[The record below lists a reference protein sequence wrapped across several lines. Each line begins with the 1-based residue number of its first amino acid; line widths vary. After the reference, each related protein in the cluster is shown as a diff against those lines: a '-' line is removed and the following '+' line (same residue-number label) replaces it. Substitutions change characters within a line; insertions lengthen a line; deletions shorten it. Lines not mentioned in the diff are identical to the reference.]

1 MHLNHIAEHF
11 GRDLRLAFNQLLKR
25 PGFTLTAVITLSL
38 GIGANAVV
46 FGVLDAVI
54 LRPLPFRTPDRLVRV
69 WSIKDDAKIGPS
81 ALDSRDFARRNRT
94 FEKLA
99 VYDQWPK
106 NVSVSNGEANA
117 EWLMVGLVP
126 AEFFEALGIRPQ
138 LGRLFSP
145 EENTRGHN
153 HVALITAS
161 FWKSRYAGTP
171 AILGQQLTI
180 NHEPYTI
187 IGVLPD
193 GIPDWMNGANARIDI
208 WEPFFP
214 VPNIFDESS
223 RGGRGFETVGLLKP
237 GVTVQ
242 QARADLETIAASL
255 TVEHPIDRGF
265 SATVEPLIHSREGD
279 LRPQL
284 FLLMGA
290 VSLVLFIACSN
301 LASLL
306 LARNASRQR
315 EFATR
320 MALGGSRGVLIRQIL
335 VETLLLSWMGGICA
349 IGLAAVCNDLLRM
362 QHPANL
368 VQLQDITLNWRILSF
383 TFLIATGTSLLFAL
397 LPAFLQTRTNLNAA
411 LKEGGRNSS
420 DRSRLFF
427 RRLLVSAQIALS
439 LILMVGAGL
448 LLQTIFRL
456 QSQNLGF
463 PPAHLLTA
471 RFYLPPAQ
479 YGSSAAITQF
489 CDHYAANVRSL
500 PGIERASV
508 TTIYFSD
515 EDWEVMFSIP
525 GRVLSRSADAPTT
538 LFGVVDAQFLST
550 VGIPVFKG
558 RDFLSTDTE
567 SSQKVAIVNQAFAD
581 RYFSGENPL
590 GKTIKL
596 GAPPASSIQDDWL
609 DKQNI
614 DVTVIGVMQD
624 AKNLGLT
631 LPAQPQLFG
640 LFRQLPIVNRGFKD
654 IIVRSTV
661 KTEVL
666 GHTLEQQLRL
676 LDPSLALS
684 GVSSMEDHIKDLT
697 SGKRF
702 TSTVLVAFALLGTL
716 LAVVGIYGVVSYLVV
731 QRTQEL
737 AVRLALGAE
746 PSKVLWL
753 VLREGMQLAVF
764 GVGAGLLA
772 MKCIGPL
779 LSRLLYGISSFDLL
793 TLGSASIGL
802 LMVAFLAS
810 AVAGRHAIKID
821 PIQALRAE

>member
-1 MHLNHIAEHF
+1 MNVNHIAEHF
-11 GRDLRLAFNQLLKR
+11 GRDLRSAVNQLLKR
-25 PGFTLTAVITLSL
+25 PGFALTAVITLAL
-38 GIGANAVV
+38 GIGANTVV

-54 LRPLPFRTPDRLVRV
+54 LRPLPFRSPDRLVRV
-69 WSIKDDAKIGPS
+69 WSVKDGAKTGPS
-81 ALDSRDFARRNRT
+81 ALDTRDFARRNRT

-106 NVSVSNGEANA
+106 NISVSNGEVNA

-126 AEFFEALGIRPQ
+126 AEFFEALGIHPIM
-138 LGRLFSP
+138 GRLFAP

-161 FWKSRYAGTP
+161 FWKSRYGGTP
-171 AILGQQLTI
+171 AILGQHLTV
-180 NHEPYTI
+180 NHEPYKI

-193 GIPDWMNGANARIDI
+193 GTPDWLNGANARIDI

-214 VPNIFDESS
+214 VPTIFDESS

-242 QARADLETIAASL
+242 QASADLETIAANL
-255 TVEHPIDRGF
+255 AVEHTIDRGF
-265 SATVEPLIHSREGD
+265 SAAVEPLIHSREGD

-284 FLLMGA
+284 LLLMGA
-290 VSLVLFIACSN
+290 VALVLFIACSN

-306 LARNASRQR
+306 LARNAARQR

-320 MALGGSRGVLIRQIL
+320 IALGGSRGALIRQIL
-335 VETLLLSWMGGICA
+335 VETLLLSWIGGICA
-349 IGLAAVCNDLLRM
+349 ILLAAVCNDLLRTL
-362 QHPANL
+362 HPASL
-368 VQLQDITLNWRILSF
+368 VQLQDITLNWRILLF

-397 LPAFLQTRTNLNAA
+397 LPAFLHTRINLNAA
-411 LKEGGRNSS
+411 LKQGGRNSS
-420 DRSRLFF
+420 DRSRLLF

-439 LILMVGAGL
+439 LMLMVGAGL
-448 LLQTIFRL
+448 LLQTIFHL

-463 PPAHLLTA
+463 PTAHLLTA

-479 YGSSAAITQF
+479 YGSSEAITRF
-489 CDHYAANVRSL
+489 CDRYAANVRL
-500 PGIERASV
+500 VPGIQRASI

-515 EDWEVMFSIP
+515 EDWQVMFSIP
-525 GRVLSRSADAPTT
+525 GRILSRLADAPST
-538 LFGVVDAQFLST
+538 LFGVVDAHFLST
-550 VGIPVFKG
+550 AGIPLFKG
-558 RDFLSTDTE
+558 RDFSEADTE
-567 SSQKVAIVNQAFAD
+567 ASQKVAIVNQAFAD
-581 RYFSGENPL
+581 RYFAGADPI
-590 GKTIKL
+590 GRTIRL
-596 GAPPASSIQDDWL
+596 GAPPELSIQDEWL
-609 DKQNI
+609 GKQNV
-614 DVTVIGVMQD
+614 DVTVVGMMQD

-631 LPAQPQLFG
+631 LPVEPQLLG

-661 KTEVL
+661 TPDVL
-666 GHTLEQQLRL
+666 EHTLEQQLHL
-676 LDPSLALS
+676 LDPALALS
-684 GVSSMEDHIKDLT
+684 GVSSMEGHIQDLT
-697 SGKRF
+697 ADKRF
-702 TSTVLVAFALLGTL
+702 TSNVLVAFALLGTL

-753 VLREGMQLAVF
+753 VLRQGMKLALF
-764 GVGAGLLA
+764 GVGAGLLGVRC
-772 MKCIGPL
+772 MSPL
-779 LSRLLYGISSFDLL
+779 WSRLLYGISSFDLV
-793 TLGSASIGL
+793 TVAGASLAL
-802 LMVAFLAS
+802 LVVAFLAS
-810 AVAGRHAIKID
+810 AIAGRHAINID